1 MDPAFTDP
9 LPAVSWEAFDRYL
22 AGEATPAEAAALE
35 AHLRRHG
42 TLESA
47 LQSPETYLAT
57 PGPAG
62 DLDQAWQAMAD
73 RIAQSGDVRPA
84 AERRLRFAARFTPHF
99 ASPFASRPRWASLA
113 AAGVAAAGVVVMA
126 VMTVRSVGAG
136 ARVIEQ
142 QYVTTA
148 HQRATVTLPDGSR
161 AVLGPQTTVHV
172 LRRATSTEV
181 SVVGEVLFTV
191 THDTRAP
198 FIVRTHHAVTRVL
211 GTTFSVRDYDGERSA
226 RVVVADG
233 RVAMQAAR
241 HVGAVVPQAVVPQV
255 VLVANTLGVVTD
267 SGQVTVTPNVSAQ
280 TYTAWTTGQ
289 LVFQD
294 TPIPQIVAELRRAY
308 GVDIRVS
315 DSVLTKQTLTWTVES
330 ERYSLTQALHELTAL
345 LDAHVVQAHGVILL
359 VPGRREPPRPALHSP
374 FASEPQYGR

>member
-9 LPAVSWEAFDRYL
+9 LPPVSWEAFDRYL
-22 AGEATPAEAAALE
+22 AGEATPAEAAAIE

-47 LQSPETYLAT
+47 FQSPDTYLAT
-57 PGPAG
+57 PGPDG

-84 AERRLRFAARFTPHF
+84 AARRTVRMRFAARL
-99 ASPFASRPRWASLA
+99 ASRPRWASLV
-113 AAGVAAAGVVVMA
+113 AAGVAAAGVAAVV
-126 VMTVRSVGAG
+126 VLTVRSVALNTH
-136 ARVIEQ
+136 VIQQ
-142 QYVTTA
+142 QYATTA
-148 HQRATVTLPDGSR
+148 HQRATVTLPDGSQ
-161 AVLGPQTTVHV
+161 AVLGPQTIVHV

-191 THDTRAP
+191 AHDARAP

-211 GTTFSVRDYDGERSA
+211 GTTFSIRDYDGEHSA

-241 HVGAVVPQAVVPQV
+241 HVGSVVPQA

-267 SGQVTVTPNVSAQ
+267 SGQVTVTPNIPAQ

-294 TPIPQIVAELRRAY
+294 TPVPQIVAELRRAY
-308 GVDIRVS
+308 GVDIQVN

-345 LDAHVVQAHGVILL
+345 LDAHVVQTHGVILL
-359 VPGRREPPRPALHSP
+359 VPGRREPSRSVLHSP
-374 FASEPQYGR
+374 FTSEPQYGR